1 MNKRIRSCRPY
12 ASLAAVLTCS
22 FMLALPALAE
32 DAPAAAAP
40 AESAAAEQVANQTIE
55 PIRAGIQHDSLFAL
69 DMRGEW
75 GLAVGNFGLMLETKD
90 GGAKWDV
97 LPAKTQLGLLGVK
110 RAGDHQVV
118 VGQQGL
124 VLTRNGDGEWQDV
137 KSGLD
142 KRLLNVDM
150 NEAGL
155 TIAVGE
161 FGYIARS
168 KDFGATWQP
177 VTVAWSDY
185 NDEGYEPHLYGVIVT
200 AEGAVMV
207 SGEFGLILRSD
218 DGGDTWRAVNKGDA
232 KADESIFAMAL
243 AHDGSNSGYAVGQ
256 EGLILKTTDGGL
268 SWGRLKA
275 DTNANLLGVWSGNS
289 EVVIVGIRQMLRSND
304 DGVSFST
311 SQDIGIIR
319 TWYQGIAAGVSET
332 KAGEK
337 GFLRQQNVFIAGYRG
352 TIARVVK

>member
-1 MNKRIRSCRPY
+1 MNKLIRSCRRY
-12 ASLAAVLTCS
+12 ASLAAVLACS
-22 FMLALPALAE
+22 FVLAMPALAE
-32 DAPAAAAP
+32 EAAVVVAP
-40 AESAAAEQVANQTIE
+40 AEPVNAEQGTDQTIE
-55 PIRAGIQHDSLFAL
+55 LIRAGIPHDGLFAL

-90 GGAKWDV
+90 GGAKWET
-97 LPAKTQLGLLGVK
+97 LPAKTSLALLGVK

-124 VLTRNGDGEWQDV
+124 VMTRVGDGEWQDV

-161 FGYIARS
+161 FGYVARS
-168 KDFGATWQP
+168 KDFGASWQP
-177 VTVAWSDY
+177 ITMSWSDY

-218 DGGDTWRAVNKGDA
+218 DSGDTWHAVNKGD
-232 KADESIFAMAL
+232 ESIFALTL

-256 EGLILKTTDGGL
+256 EGLILKTTDAGL
-268 SWGRLKA
+268 TWARLTA
-275 DTNANLLGVWSGNS
+275 DTNANLLGVWTGNS
-289 EVVIVGIRQMLRSND
+289 EVVIVGIRQMLRSSD
-304 DGVSFST
+304 DGATFST
-311 SQDIGIIR
+311 SSDIGIVR
-319 TWYQGIAAGVSET
+319 TWFQGIAAGVSET

>member
-1 MNKRIRSCRPY
+1 MNKLIRFCHRY

-22 FMLALPALAE
+22 VVLAMPALAE
-32 DAPAAAAP
+32 EPAAAAP
-40 AESAAAEQVANQTIE
+40 VDSTNAAAATDQTVE
-55 PIRAGIQHDSLFAL
+55 AIRTGIPHDSLFAV
-69 DMRGEW
+69 DMKGEW
-75 GLAVGNFGLMLETKD
+75 GMAVGNFGLMLETKD
-90 GGAKWDV
+90 GGAKWET
-97 LPAKTQLGLLGVK
+97 LPAKTSLALLGVK
-110 RAGDHQVV
+110 RAGDHQVA

-124 VLTRNGDGEWQDV
+124 VMTRSGDGEWLDV

-161 FGYIARS
+161 FGYAARS

-177 VTVAWSDY
+177 VTINWADY

-200 AEGAVMV
+200 AEGAVMIA
-207 SGEFGLILRSD
+207 GEFGLILRSD
-218 DGGDTWRAVNKGDA
+218 DGGDTWRVVNRGDA
-232 KADESIFAMAL
+232 KADESVFAMAL

-268 SWGRLKA
+268 TWARLKA
-275 DTNANLLGVWSGNS
+275 DTNANLLGAWAGNS
-289 EVVIVGIRQMLRSND
+289 EVVIVGIREMLRSSD
-304 DGVSFST
+304 DGATFTKSSDV
-311 SQDIGIIR
+311 GIVR
-319 TWYQGIAAGVSET
+319 TWFQGIAAGVSET

-337 GFLRQQNVFIAGYRG
+337 GFLREQNVFVVGYRG